1 MKVAV
6 AGLLHES
13 NSFAPGATALV
24 DFHPSL
30 ARGEDLVK
38 RWGGSRHEI
47 AGFLEGCRREGLASV
62 PVWAATATPGPP
74 VDEPAFAGLVEEL
87 LRAVVEAECDGV
99 LLALHG
105 AMVAE
110 GFPDADGEILRRLR
124 GLLPEGI
131 PLVVTL
137 DFHANVSDRMAA
149 NCDAI
154 LAYQTN
160 PHVDQHAAGVRA
172 AGLMARLLA
181 SRKTTR
187 MAVRRPLMLW
197 NILHQNTARPPLSG
211 ILQTARQ
218 LEEKHGVL
226 AVSVLAGYP
235 YADVEEAGPSVVVVM
250 DQGAGDPAL
259 HAAEL
264 ADRLW
269 NERAKLEIRLPSA
282 AEAVRQACAAS
293 AGPVVLVDM
302 GDNIGGGSPGDGT
315 LLLRELLAQE
325 AQGWCVVL
333 HDAASAA
340 ACGAAGE
347 GARVRLQ
354 VGGRGDPAQGGPV
367 ELEGEV
373 IKLST
378 GKWREPETRHG
389 GVTDWDQGPT
399 ALVRTGRDGLLVLT
413 THRTPP
419 MSLGHITSAGV
430 EPGDRSI
437 ITVKAAIAFRAA
449 YEPIAGCI
457 VEVDTPGVTA
467 VNPCH
472 FTYHHLRRPIW
483 PLDVVE

>member
-1 MKVAV
+1 MRVAV

-13 NSFAPGATALV
+13 NSFAPGATVL
-24 DFHPSL
+24 DEFLPSL
-30 ARGEDLVK
+30 ARGEDLIK
-38 RWGGSRHEI
+38 RWGDSRHEI
-47 AGFLEGCRREGLASV
+47 AGFLEGCRREDLAAV

-74 VDEPAFAGLVEEL
+74 VDAQAFAVLVEEL
-87 LRAVVEAECDGV
+87 VRAAVEARADGV

-124 GLLPEGI
+124 GLLPKRV

-160 PHVDQHAAGVRA
+160 PHVDQHATGLRA
-172 AGLMARLLA
+172 AALMARLLA
-181 SRKTTR
+181 SGRRTR
-187 MAVRRPLMLW
+187 MAVRRPPMLW
-197 NILHQNTARPPLSG
+197 NILHQNTARPPLSA
-211 ILQTARQ
+211 ILETARQ
-218 LEEKHGVL
+218 LEEKPGVL
-226 AVSVLAGYP
+226 AASVLAGYP

-250 DQGAGDPAL
+250 DEDAGEPAS

-269 NERAKLEIRLPSA
+269 SERAKLEIGLPPA
-282 AEAVRQACAAS
+282 AEAVRQARAAPTR
-293 AGPVVLVDM
+293 PVVLVDM

-325 AQGWCVVL
+325 AEGWCVVL
-333 HDAASAA
+333 HDAASAEV
-340 ACGAAGE
+340 CGAAGE

-367 ELEGEV
+367 ELEGAV
-373 IKLST
+373 VKLST
-378 GKWREPETRHG
+378 GRWRETETRHG

-399 ALVRTGRDGLLVLT
+399 VLVRTGRDGLLVLT

-419 MSLGHITSAGV
+419 MSLGQITSAGV

-449 YEPIAGCI
+449 YEPIAGGI
-457 VEVDTPGVTA
+457 IEVDTPGVTA
-467 VNPCH
+467 VNPRH
-472 FTYHHLRRPIW
+472 FTYHRLRRPIW
-483 PLDVVE
+483 PLDVAE